1 MSGMSSR
8 IPRWFGRRT
17 PASPA
22 ATTPGPD
29 ETPAGPHT
37 VLEAD
42 GERFLLRSSA
52 DRAST
57 VAELVRDL
65 PAEPGRP
72 VVVVDVTADAAGNL
86 GEELGGLLGRLS
98 ADPACSAA
106 RLVMSGAA
114 AATAER
120 LPLAQ
125 RLADAWKLEI
135 EAPDAPIVLVPGG
148 GLYVAEPTT
157 RAGGWWRFAPGGEP
171 EALGARMP
179 APRWQ
184 RALARVPL
192 GALGGCVVQQIPAGL
207 SLRPAG
213 AAAPRTG
220 ELAYA
225 LAVHPERLTLLVSSR
240 GASEEGIAEDLATL
254 LAGLPAEL
262 RRSVRLAPGDGR
274 DLLPVAET
282 VADLLGTEI
291 EVCTGLPF
299 PLPDGAP
306 GAAHAESVR
315 LNSPEGEPTWPAL
328 LAAVVC
334 VPAEPDGHRPT
345 ARPTRWN
352 LPDPVDGPALEP
364 ATLCLPDGTYAVAVR
379 AGLWVGDSPVPP
391 PEVRDRPAE
400 ARAARIEIADTDD
413 DTSRDRLL
421 TSLAAL
427 LPRLDEHVREHA
439 EIAAPK
445 GAGPETVGAL
455 RRFSMRHGVAY
466 VTGAREEGT
475 SVTSDDAGATP
486 SEPSAP
492 PAAPPG
498 APIRPMALTSTS
510 TSTGSPAPATTEA
523 TPVHVAAPA
532 SAPRPSGPEEVP
544 APVGAPTARPAAEA
558 PVAVPA
564 TVAVLAGHPATG
576 SGVGLAEEARIPA
589 PSARA
594 SAVRSEVHTTESV
607 PAPPAAVSTAEPAPS
622 QAPAAK
628 PPAAPPV
635 PAPTAAPR
643 RTGTAPAGVSS
654 DGDRVAFRELASDV
668 WEEHTGPVNQ
678 ALIRLP
684 ALRGAGEA
692 AARAD
697 LIAVHLYLT
706 SPPDGPFGALALAE
720 NAEGLRPYAAC
731 LSSGLGRLPALR
743 GTLMRA
749 VPGPDIPEDVVPGAF
764 LHTDAPL
771 DAVHLEAP
779 NAPVPPTE
787 FVRYVIRPLTARRTS
802 ALTRD
807 GSGAAA
813 LFAPGTAF
821 SVLARYEAGEGL
833 PGRVL
838 LAEVPSGT
846 VPFRPPSDEAVAR
859 LETAS
864 RRLPLPAGPP
874 WPVRCTGPL
883 TS

>member
-1 MSGMSSR
+1 MSSR

-22 ATTPGPD
+22 ATTPGPG

-213 AAAPRTG
+213 ATAPRTG
-220 ELAYA
+220 ELVYA
-225 LAVHPERLTLLVSSR
+225 LAVHPERLTLLVGSR
-240 GASEEGIAEDLATL
+240 GASEEIIAEDLATL

-328 LAAVVC
+328 LASVVC
-334 VPAEPDGHRPT
+334 APAGPDGHRPA
-345 ARPTRWN
+345 ARPARWN
-352 LPDPVDGPALEP
+352 LPDPVDGPAPEP
-364 ATLCLPDGTYAVAVR
+364 ATLCLPDGAYAVAVR

-400 ARAARIEIADTDD
+400 ARAARIEIADTAD

-427 LPRLDEHVREHA
+427 LPRLDEQVREHA

-475 SVTSDDAGATP
+475 SVTSDDAGYTP
-486 SEPSAP
+486 SEPSA
-492 PAAPPG
+492 APPG
-498 APIRPMALTSTS
+498 APVRPVALTS
-510 TSTGSPAPATTEA
+510 TSTGSPAPATAEA

-532 SAPRPSGPEEVP
+532 SEPRPSGPEEVP
-544 APVGAPTARPAAEA
+544 APVGASTKRSAAEA
-558 PVAVPA
+558 PAAVL
-564 TVAVLAGHPATG
+564 TVPSVLAGRPATG
-576 SGVGLAEEARIPA
+576 SAARPAEEARIPA

-594 SAVRSEVHTTESV
+594 SAVRSEVHATGSV
-607 PAPPAAVSTAEPAPS
+607 PAPPAAVSTAAL
-622 QAPAAK
+622 PAAK
-628 PPAAPPV
+628 PV
-635 PAPTAAPR
+635 PAPPAAPR
-643 RTGTAPAGVSS
+643 RTGTAPTGVSS
-654 DGDRVAFRELASDV
+654 DGDRAAFRELASDV

-706 SPPDGPFGALALAE
+706 SPPDGPFGAHALAE
-720 NAEGLRPYAAC
+720 NAEELRPYAAC

-764 LHTDAPL
+764 LHADAPL

-821 SVLARYEAGEGL
+821 SVLARYAAGDGL

-838 LAEVPSGT
+838 LAEVPSGA
-846 VPFRPPSDEAVAR
+846 VPFRPPSDEVVAR
-859 LETAS
+859 LDTAS

-874 WPVRCTGPL
+874 WPVRCTGPF